1 MNKLFL
7 IALFVVAVFW
17 FVRWQGSQY
26 KDFIAQSDKT
36 SGVILKK
43 EEVVMRNDQPN
54 RTDHYITYSYNVD
67 GKEYIGRE
75 VFEFDEYWSEVQ
87 EGQAANVSY
96 LRTDPAK
103 SHLTIL
109 LEYRAK

>member
-7 IALFVVAVFW
+7 IALFVALVFW

-26 KDFIAQSDKT
+26 KDFIAQSEKT

-43 EEVVMRNDQPN
+43 EEMVRRNDQPSI
-54 RTDHYITYSYNVD
+54 TDHFITYSYNVD

-75 VFEFDEYWSEVQ
+75 IFEFDEYWSDVK
-87 EGQAANVSY
+87 EGQTASVSY
-96 LRTDPAK
+96 LRADPAK